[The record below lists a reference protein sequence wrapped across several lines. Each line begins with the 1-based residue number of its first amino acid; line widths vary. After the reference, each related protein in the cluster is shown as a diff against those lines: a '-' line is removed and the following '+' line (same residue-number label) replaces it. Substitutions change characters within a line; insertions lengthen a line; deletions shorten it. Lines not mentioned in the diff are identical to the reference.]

1 MTDKASRQIADNLKK
16 FRQRKSLTQAELAKK
31 AGINSNYYAKIERGE
46 LRPSIETLEKII
58 KALGVKSSDIFP
70 F

>member
-1 MTDKASRQIADNLKK
+1 MTDKTTKQIAHSLRK
-16 FRQRKSLTQAELAKK
+16 FRQQKELTQSELADR
-31 AGINSNYYAKIERGE
+31 AGINTNYYAKVERGE
-46 LRPSIETLEKII
+46 IKPSADTFEKII

>member
-1 MTDKASRQIADNLKK
+1 MTDKTSRHIAKKLKQT
-16 FRQRKSLTQAELAKK
+16 RLDKSLSQSALADK
-31 AGINSNYYAKIERGE
+31 AGMNSNYYAKIERGE
-46 LRPSIETLEKII
+46 IKPSLSTWEKII